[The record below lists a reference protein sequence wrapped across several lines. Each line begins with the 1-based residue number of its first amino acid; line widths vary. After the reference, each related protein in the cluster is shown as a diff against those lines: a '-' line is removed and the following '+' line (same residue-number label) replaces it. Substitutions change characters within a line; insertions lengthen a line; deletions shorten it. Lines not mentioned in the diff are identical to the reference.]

1 MRPVMRVRKHKRL
14 SDVRY
19 GLAGYLYRAI
29 SRLQLTYVVS
39 A

>member
-1 MRPVMRVRKHKRL
+1 MMRVRKHKRL

-19 GLAGYLYRAI
+19 GLAGYFYRAI
-29 SRLQLTYVVS
+29 SLLQHTYVVS